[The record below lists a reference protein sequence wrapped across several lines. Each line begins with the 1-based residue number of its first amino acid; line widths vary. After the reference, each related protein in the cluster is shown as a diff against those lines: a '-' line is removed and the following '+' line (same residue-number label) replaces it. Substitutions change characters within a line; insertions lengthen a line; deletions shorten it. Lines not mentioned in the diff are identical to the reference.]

1 MHIEHVHTGRCVSA
15 GVRNVTDAEGT
26 TEDLEESGLVFQ
38 MRVGHLL
45 GTVGS
50 IVYQRW
56 AEALA
61 EPEVT
66 PNRAKT
72 KHRIARLHQRMARMR
87 ADFPH
92 KLSTRWSNR
101 HALIVL
107 EEPRIGDMTRSAQG
121 TVQEPGHNV
130 AAKSG
135 LHRSILDQGWDA
147 FATMLEYKL
156 SAADASCLSP
166 RTPPARRAR
175 RAGMSIPRAV
185 AAAMRFAA
193 PSANTASTRISTPQR
208 CSRNAEWRPDPN
220 PIPQQEVAA
229 C

>member
-1 MHIEHVHTGRCVSA
+1 
-15 GVRNVTDAEGT
+15 
-26 TEDLEESGLVFQ
+26 
-38 MRVGHLL
+38 
-45 GTVGS
+45 
-50 IVYQRW
+50 
-56 AEALA
+56 
-61 EPEVT
+61 
-66 PNRAKT
+66 
-72 KHRIARLHQRMARMR
+72 MR
-87 ADFPH
+87 ADFLH
-92 KLSTRWSNR
+92 KLSTRWSNS

-107 EEPRIGDMTRSAQG
+107 EDLRIGNMTRSAKG

-156 SAADASCLSP
+156 SAADASCLS
-166 RTPPARRAR
+166 
-175 RAGMSIPRAV
+175 PRAV